1 MVWNKNVEQ
10 YLHNCTIVSFDVHT
24 SCILHIFIFFS
35 FIFISISIIHIL
47 GQSFGSDALQ
57 GNSERARYRHGWS
70 ASRLNIFDNLH
81 PCWNYSGNALLIWFD
96 VWDQANPFL
105 ASIDTSI
112 AASHWSQ
119 YFSCILMQVYASCVF
134 FFTSVVAYLKYL
146 VVQVKELRERTESLD
161 RVFLDITHKSSK
173 RVLKGSIGSIIPPKP
188 KMRFRPV
195 EGMDMLTRGEESAG
209 SNFDADKPQDGGLR
223 PVSDTDMVH
232 WLSDCF
238 ALQNVIFL
246 NVIAEGQSS
255 DANIFRNR
263 HSKRK
268 IGPGKPM
275 MPC

>member
-1 MVWNKNVEQ
+1 M
-10 YLHNCTIVSFDVHT
+10 
-24 SCILHIFIFFS
+24 
-35 FIFISISIIHIL
+35 
-47 GQSFGSDALQ
+47 
-57 GNSERARYRHGWS
+57 
-70 ASRLNIFDNLH
+70 
-81 PCWNYSGNALLIWFD
+81 
-96 VWDQANPFL
+96 
-105 ASIDTSI
+105 
-112 AASHWSQ
+112 
-119 YFSCILMQVYASCVF
+119 
-134 FFTSVVAYLKYL
+134 
-146 VVQVKELRERTESLD
+146 RERTESLD

-195 EGMDMLTRGEESAG
+195 EGMDMLTRGEESGG
-209 SNFDADKPQDGGLR
+209 SNFDTDKPQDGGLR

-238 ALQNVIFL
+238 ALLNVIFL

-268 IGPGKPM
+268 IGPEKPM